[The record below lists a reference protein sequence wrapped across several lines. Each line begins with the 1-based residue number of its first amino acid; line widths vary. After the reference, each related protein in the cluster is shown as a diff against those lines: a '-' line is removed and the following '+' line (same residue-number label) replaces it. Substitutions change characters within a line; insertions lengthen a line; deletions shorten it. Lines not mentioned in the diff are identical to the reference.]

1 MRWVYSFFL
10 IGFIVGCA
18 PYDMATYTRL
28 APSTNGCA
36 SEKIVLISPNLHGIE
51 DEIYQAT
58 ADWIKKSL
66 VAEGYRFDDKK
77 KATVLVSINHKVK
90 EAPKTEPDLTKTQEV
105 FEGEGAPIS
114 TPIYRHHLTVMVE
127 DLSCN
132 QESMILDVHVETY
145 SDRLS
150 DSIPDLLD
158 SLDESFAKT
167 KGPRSK
173 TTKRIFRKF

>member
-1 MRWVYSFFL
+1 
-10 IGFIVGCA
+10 
-18 PYDMATYTRL
+18 
-28 APSTNGCA
+28 
-36 SEKIVLISPNLHGIE
+36 
-51 DEIYQAT
+51 
-58 ADWIKKSL
+58 
-66 VAEGYRFDDKK
+66 
-77 KATVLVSINHKVK
+77 
-90 EAPKTEPDLTKTQEV
+90 
-105 FEGEGAPIS
+105 
-114 TPIYRHHLTVMVE
+114 LTVMVE